1 MGRFQRTLMIMIVV
15 PIVLIL
21 VGPALFSYD
30 SFLIGDKEVAAVT
43 EIIGVENHKST
54 VKQALNWYGSIW
66 TGSYVEK
73 RLSRQ
78 DTNKNIFGLERKAS
92 AKSSSYVANMQR
104 QVYRALYRISVGA
117 HILIA
122 TLAIIVA
129 AMVDGF
135 MQRNIRSQ
143 EFVYNNPVVFRVVSG
158 VFLLTITSF
167 TILPL
172 WPGQLEQYIWL
183 VAIVLIALSVWA
195 SSRHFQTGS

>member
-21 VGPALFSYD
+21 LGPAVFSYD

-43 EIIGVENHKST
+43 EIIGPENHAKT
-54 VKQALNWYGSIW
+54 VEQAITWYQMIW

-73 RLSRQ
+73 RLTRQ
-78 DTNKNIFGLERKAS
+78 QTNRNIFGMEKRVS
-92 AKSSSYVANMQR
+92 AKSSNYMANMQR
-104 QVYRALYRISVGA
+104 QIYRAFYRVSVGA

-122 TLAIIVA
+122 TLAIFIA

-143 EFVYNNPVVFRVVSG
+143 EFVYNNPVVFRLVSG

-183 VAIVLIALSVWA
+183 TAIVLIALSVWA

>member
-15 PIVLIL
+15 PIALML
-21 VGPALFSYD
+21 LTPALLSYD

-43 EIIGVENHKST
+43 EIIGAESHAET
-54 VKQALNWYGSIW
+54 VKEAISWYKVIW

-73 RLSRQ
+73 RLTRQ
-78 DTNKNIFGLERKAS
+78 DTNKNVFGVEKKIS
-92 AKSSSYVANMQR
+92 AKSSSYMANLQR
-104 QVYRALYRISVGA
+104 LVYRALYRVSVGS
-117 HILIA
+117 HLLVA
-122 TLAIIVA
+122 TLAIFIA

-143 EFVYNNPVVFRVVSG
+143 EFLYNNPVVFRIVSG
-158 VFLLTITSF
+158 SLLLTITSF

-183 VAIVLIALSVWA
+183 AAIVLIALSVWA